1 VAIKV
6 ENLRLG
12 YGSTVIVD
20 DISMEV
26 PQGSFCSVIGPNGCG
41 KSTLLRALSR
51 NLHPFAGTI
60 EILGKAVHSYDS
72 KELSRKMAFLAQ
84 SPHIPDQFTV
94 EELVSYGR
102 YPHSH
107 WPGFLSPADRDII
120 HTAMKLTETDGFAD
134 RELTSLSGGERQR
147 VWIAM
152 ALAQEAELLLLD
164 EPTTYLDI
172 AHQFQ
177 TLELIHRLQKNMGR
191 TILMVL
197 HDLNQAARYSDWI
210 FVMKDGKLFDQG
222 PPEDIISEELLAEVF
237 SIRAKVI
244 RDDDHGC
251 PFFIPLGEVAL

>member
-1 VAIKV
+1 MAIKV

-12 YGSTVIVD
+12 YGSTVVVD
-20 DISMEV
+20 DIHLEV
-26 PQGSFCSVIGPNGCG
+26 PEGSLCSVIGPNGCG

-51 NLHPFAGTI
+51 NLRPFSGSI
-60 EILGKAVHSYDS
+60 KILGKPVHSYDS
-72 KELSRKMAFLAQ
+72 RELSRKMAFLAQ

-102 YPHSH
+102 YPHSR
-107 WPGFLSPADRDII
+107 WPGFLGPADRDII
-120 HTAMKLTETDGFAD
+120 HEAMRLTETAGFAD

-152 ALAQEAELLLLD
+152 ALAQEADLLLLD

-177 TLELIHRLQKNMGR
+177 TLELIHRLQKQMGR

-197 HDLNQAARYSDWI
+197 HDLNQASRYSDWI
-210 FVMKDGKLFDQG
+210 FVMKDGRLVARG
-222 PPEDIISEELLAEVF
+222 TPEEIICEELLEEVF
-237 SIRAKVI
+237 SIRARVI

-251 PFFIPLGEVAL
+251 PFFIPLGEVVP